1 MKRPYLIARGLYRS
15 MPPKLRAAL
24 RGPAWRIATALRNPS
39 LSEVHIDNHAGTLDV
54 NADLTWDQFQKHVLA
69 HRDDYAGIFI
79 QGAIIDWNVDLY
91 QRPQHMAA
99 AFAKKDYL
107 VIYQTHNWANDDVQ
121 GFRQV
126 RKNVWL
132 TNYDMAKELSDAVV
146 SVYSTGYIGEV
157 VKRSYGNNVLVYEYI
172 DHIDPKISGSQ
183 ENIDR
188 LIEVKDFAFSGGVD
202 YIVASSAILFD
213 EAVAA
218 VGQDKVIMA
227 QNGVDTTHYRDKKHE
242 DFELPETYRNFR
254 KKYKSVVGYF
264 GALAPWLWYPE
275 VNKLIAARP
284 DIGFIF
290 IGPDYYGGRSDL
302 IDAENVLCPGPIDYS
317 ILPAFAREF
326 DICFIPFEPGDIA
339 KTTSPLKLFEYFAL
353 EKPVVVTSFM
363 DECVIHPEV
372 FSGANADE
380 LSNKIDEALTVSKDP
395 VFKSRLAALA
405 DQHNWDQRARAYEKA
420 FEGLKRV
427 K

>member
-15 MPPKLRAAL
+15 MPTKLQTAL
-24 RGPAWRIATALRNPS
+24 RGPAWRIATALRNPE
-39 LSEVHIDNHAGTLDV
+39 LSAVSSYPASALDV
-54 NADLTWDQFQKHVLA
+54 HADLSWDQFQKQILVYK
-69 HRDDYAGIFI
+69 DDYAGIFI

-107 VIYQTHNWANDDVQ
+107 VIYQTHNWANDNVK

-132 TNYDMAKELSDAVV
+132 TNYDVAKEISNAVV

-157 VKRSYGNNVLVYEYI
+157 VKRSYGKNILVYEYI
-172 DHIDPKISGSQ
+172 DHIDPKISGTQS
-183 ENIDR
+183 NIDR
-188 LIEVKDFAFSGGVD
+188 LIEVKNFAFSGGAD
-202 YIVASSAILFD
+202 YIVASSTALYS
-213 EAVAA
+213 EAVEA

-227 QNGVDTTHYRDKKHE
+227 QNGVDTSHYRNKGHGE
-242 DFELPETYRNFR
+242 FNLPDEYMDFR
-254 KKYKSVVGYF
+254 KKYKNVVGYF
-264 GALAPWLWYPE
+264 GALAPWIWYDE
-275 VNKLIAARP
+275 VNKLISSRP
-284 DIGFIF
+284 DLGFIF
-290 IGPDYYGGRSDL
+290 IGPDYYGGRSQL
-302 IDAENVLCPGPIDYS
+302 LEAENVLCTGPIDYKV
-317 ILPAFAREF
+317 LPAYAREF

-372 FSGANADE
+372 FSGKNADE
-380 LSNKIDEALTVSKDP
+380 LSEKIDEALKISKDP
-395 VFKSRLAALA
+395 AFKIRLATLA
-405 DQHNWDQRARAYEKA
+405 DEHNWDQRAGAYEKA
-420 FEGLKRV
+420 FEGLKRIQ
-427 K
+427 